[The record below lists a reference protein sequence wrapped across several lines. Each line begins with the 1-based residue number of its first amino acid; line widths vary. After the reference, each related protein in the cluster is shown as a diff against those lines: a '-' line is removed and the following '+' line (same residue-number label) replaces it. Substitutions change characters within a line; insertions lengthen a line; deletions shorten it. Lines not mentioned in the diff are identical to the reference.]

1 MMKKA
6 PIKIEQ
12 FMQGELTQGELTK
25 KLRIDVLGLNQMH
38 LQHCSRSLVKRFVMG
53 TMTMTMAITV

>member
-38 LQHCSRSLVKRFVMG
+38 LQHWSRSLVKRFL
-53 TMTMTMAITV
+53 TWKMTMAITV